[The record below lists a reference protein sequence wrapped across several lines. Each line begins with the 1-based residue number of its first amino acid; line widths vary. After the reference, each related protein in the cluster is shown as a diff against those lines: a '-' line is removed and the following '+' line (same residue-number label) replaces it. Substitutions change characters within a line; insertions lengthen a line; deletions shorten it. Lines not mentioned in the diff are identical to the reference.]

1 MADKTKVLF
10 KMGNKNKLPS
20 AETGSL
26 IIAKD
31 TKELFADTPE
41 DGRIQVGL
49 TEEEANANNLFK
61 IEKDDF
67 NGGTWYCWPWRD

>member
-1 MADKTKVLF
+1 MVDKTKVLF
-10 KMGNKNKLPS
+10 KMGNKDSLPT

-41 DGRIQVGL
+41 DGRI
-49 TEEEANANNLFK
+49 
-61 IEKDDF
+61 
-67 NGGTWYCWPWRD
+67 